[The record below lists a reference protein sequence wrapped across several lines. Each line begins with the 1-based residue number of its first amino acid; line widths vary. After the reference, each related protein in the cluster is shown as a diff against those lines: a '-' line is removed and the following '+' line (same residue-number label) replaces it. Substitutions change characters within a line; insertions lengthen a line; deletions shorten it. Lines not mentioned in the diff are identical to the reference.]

1 MNYDSKIPSIVGQD
15 IEPRT
20 CKFCKNSCYGGCS
33 GSCDSTKCKGDCFGS
48 CKTSSRQYGEKGCG
62 SYTALPIS
70 KIRKAFVSV
79 I

>member
-48 CKTSSRQYGEKGCG
+48 CKTSSR
-62 SYTALPIS
+62 
-70 KIRKAFVSV
+70 
-79 I
+79 